1 MQAGMKLC
9 LHNSLSLKQGGRNV
23 SILLVINFIMTDSS
37 SVKPEQYLA
46 EGAEES

>member
-23 SILLVINFIMTDSS
+23 SILVINFIMTDSS